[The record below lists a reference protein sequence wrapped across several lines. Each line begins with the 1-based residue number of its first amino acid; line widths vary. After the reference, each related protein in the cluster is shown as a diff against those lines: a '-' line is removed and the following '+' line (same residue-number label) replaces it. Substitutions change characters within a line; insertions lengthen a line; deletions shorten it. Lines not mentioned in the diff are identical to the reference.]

1 MGVIQRKAIFFSLAI
16 TVLFLSGQTAWA
28 SPLLWFNS
36 PASDWEQE
44 GMPIGN
50 GAMGA
55 VIFGGVEQE
64 VLQLNEKTLWEGGP
78 GSKQGYDYG
87 VPPKGDQV
95 AALRKVQK
103 TLAEQGSMTPEAAA
117 DLMGR
122 DIKGYGNYQ
131 NFGELEIDIA
141 GRGEVSDYRRELDL
155 ARGIAT
161 VSYRRGGV
169 NYTREYFYSYPD
181 RVLVAHLRADQADA
195 ISVNVVLDIPENRSA
210 TFTRKDGLLTVVG
223 ALKDN
228 GLIYEGQVVLRAK
241 GAKVSSGNRDNSLA
255 VKNASSVTLL
265 FSAATNYR
273 QQYPDY
279 RGDHP
284 HRRLS
289 QTVTKARA
297 KSLAQLHDAHIQDY
311 QALFGR
317 VSLDIGQA
325 EPELSTPELLAHYGK
340 GDAATDRAL
349 EALYFQFGRYL
360 LISSSRAGSL
370 PANLQGVWNHS
381 NTPPW
386 NADYHVN
393 INLQMNYWPAL
404 VTNLAET
411 TEPLYDFVDS
421 LVAPGRV
428 SAKKLVGAEGW
439 TLFLNTNIY
448 GFTGVIAWPTAF
460 WQPESAA
467 WLMQHYYEHYLFT
480 GDETFLAERAYPIMK
495 EAARFWLDA
504 LVEDQGAL
512 VVSPSFSP
520 EHGDFT
526 VAAAMSQQIVTELL
540 RNTRAAAQQ
549 LGDQA
554 FALTLEAALA
564 KLDPGLRVGGWGQ
577 LQEWREDVDEKD
589 NQHRHVSQLYA
600 LHPGRVISPAQTP
613 KLAEAA
619 KVTLNARGDGG
630 TGWSQ
635 AWKINF
641 WARLL
646 DGDRAHKVLG
656 EQFKRSTLPNL
667 WDNHP
672 PFQIDG
678 NFGATA
684 GMAEM
689 LLQSHTGHVTLL
701 PALPS
706 AWPEGRVTGLRA
718 RGDLTVDI
726 AWQEGALTEAVLLA
740 GRSGDYALL
749 NNGYQIKSSDSG
761 RPLNTRLEDGVLRFA
776 LDAGKRYRVTLKEP
790 KPAL

>member
-1 MGVIQRKAIFFSLAI
+1 MAVTTPKSAFFGLAM
-16 TVLFLSGQTAWA
+16 VALSFAGSIASA
-28 SPLLWFNS
+28 SPVLWFDS

-55 VIFGGVEQE
+55 VIFGGIEQD

-87 VPPKGDQV
+87 VPPEGDQV
-95 AALRKVQK
+95 AALKKVQAI
-103 TLAEQGSMTPEAAA
+103 LAEQGRMTPEAAA
-117 DLMGR
+117 ELMGR
-122 DIKGYGNYQ
+122 EIKGYGNYQ
-131 NFGELEIDIA
+131 NFGELEIAVA
-141 GRGEVSDYRRELDL
+141 GQGEASDYRRQLDL
-155 ARGIAT
+155 ARGIASVT
-161 VSYRRGGV
+161 YARDGV

-181 RVLVAHLRADQADA
+181 QVLVVNLSADHDAA
-195 ISVNVVLDIPENRSA
+195 ISVNVALKIPDNRSA
-210 TFTRKDGLLTVVG
+210 RFTRHDALLTVEG
-223 ALKDN
+223 ALNDN
-228 GLIYEGQVVLRAK
+228 GLIYEGQVAMRAN
-241 GAKVSSGNRDNSLA
+241 GAKVNAGASDNSLS
-255 VKNASSVTLL
+255 VQNADAVTLL

-273 QQYPDY
+273 QQYPNY
-279 RGDHP
+279 RGEHP
-284 HRRLS
+284 HRALS
-289 QTVTKARA
+289 QTVSAARG
-297 KSLAQLHDAHIQDY
+297 KTPAQLRAAHLQDY
-311 QALFGR
+311 QGLFNR
-317 VSLDIGQA
+317 VSLDIGQMT
-325 EPELSTPELLAHYGK
+325 PKVPTPELLAQYGT
-340 GDAATDRAL
+340 GNLDADRAL

-411 TEPLYDFVDS
+411 TAPLYDFVDS
-421 LVAPGRV
+421 LVEPGRV
-428 SAKKLVGAEGW
+428 SAQKLVGAKGW

-480 GDETFLAERAYPIMK
+480 GDEVFLAERAYPIMK
-495 EAARFWLDA
+495 QAAQFWLDA
-504 LVEDQGAL
+504 LVQDGDSL

-526 VAAAMSQQIVTELL
+526 VAAAMSQQIVTELFS
-540 RNTRAAAQQ
+540 NTRAAA
-549 LGDQA
+549 LKLDDDG
-554 FALTLEAALA
+554 FAGKLTVALA
-564 KLDPGLRVGGWGQ
+564 KLEPGLRIGTWGQ
-577 LQEWREDVDEKD
+577 LQEWREDLDDKAS
-589 NQHRHVSQLYA
+589 QHRHVSQLYA
-600 LHPGRVISPAQTP
+600 LHPGHVISPAKTP

-684 GMAEM
+684 GIAEM
-689 LLQSHTGHVTLL
+689 LLQSQDLTLHLL

-706 AWPEGRVTGLRA
+706 RWPEGEVKGLKA
-718 RGDLTVDI
+718 RGDVTVDI
-726 AWQEGALTEAVLLA
+726 AWRGGKLTGAQLLA
-740 GRSGDYALL
+740 GRDGELVVAGRALRIL
-749 NNGYQIKSSDSG
+749 NNEGKDIGKPRNASTVFQ
-761 RPLNTRLEDGVLRFA
+761 A
-776 LDAGKRYRVTLKEP
+776 DAGSRYHVV
-790 KPAL
+790 PAPTK

>member
-1 MGVIQRKAIFFSLAI
+1 MAFAAPV
-16 TVLFLSGQTAWA
+16 
-28 SPLLWFNS
+28 LWFNS
-36 PASDWEQE
+36 PAHGWERE

-78 GSKQGYDYG
+78 GSKQGYDFG

-95 AALRKVQK
+95 AALKKVQGI
-103 TLAEQGSMTPEAAA
+103 LAKQGRMSPEAAA
-117 DLMGR
+117 ELMGR

-141 GRGEVSDYRRELDL
+141 GQGEVSQYRRELDL
-155 ARGIAT
+155 TRGIAR
-161 VSYRRGGV
+161 VSYARGGIRY
-169 NYTREYFYSYPD
+169 NREYFYSYPD
-181 RVLVAHLRADQADA
+181 QTLVVNLSADRAGA
-195 ISVNVVLDIPENRSA
+195 ISVKAALDIPDNRSV
-210 TFTRKDGLLTVVG
+210 TFSRQDGLLTVQG
-223 ALKDN
+223 ALHDN
-228 GLIYEGQVVLRAK
+228 GLIYEGQLVVRATGAEVGQGK
-241 GAKVSSGNRDNSLA
+241 GNNSLS
-255 VKNASSVTLL
+255 VQNADSVTLL

-279 RGDHP
+279 RGEHP
-284 HRRLS
+284 HRALS
-289 QTVTKARA
+289 QTVNAALSKT
-297 KSLAQLHDAHIQDY
+297 LTQLRDAHLEDY
-311 QALFGR
+311 QALFSR
-317 VSLDIGQA
+317 VSLDIGQIA
-325 EPELSTPELLAHYGK
+325 PNVPTPELLAQYGK
-340 GDAATDRAL
+340 GDAALDRTL

-411 TEPLYDFVDS
+411 ATPLYDFVDS
-421 LVAPGRV
+421 LVEPGRV
-428 SAKKLVGAEGW
+428 SAQKLVGAKGW

-480 GDETFLAERAYPIMK
+480 GDEAFLAERAYPIMK
-495 EAARFWLDA
+495 QAAQFWLDA
-504 LVEDQGAL
+504 LVQDDDSL

-526 VAAAMSQQIVTELL
+526 VAAAMSQQIVTELFS
-540 RNTRAAAQQ
+540 NTRAAA
-549 LGDQA
+549 LKLDDGG
-554 FALTLEAALA
+554 FAGKLTAALA
-564 KLDPGLRVGGWGQ
+564 KLEPGLRIGSWGQ
-577 LQEWREDVDEKD
+577 LQEWRVDLDDKTS
-589 NQHRHVSQLYA
+589 QHRHVSQLYA

-613 KLAEAA
+613 TLAEAA

-684 GMAEM
+684 GIAEM
-689 LLQSHTGHVTLL
+689 LLQSHAGHIALL
-701 PALPS
+701 PALPNH
-706 AWPEGRVTGLRA
+706 WPKGRVKGLRA
-718 RGDLTVDI
+718 RGGLTVDI
-726 AWQEGALTEAVLLA
+726 HWRDGALTQATLRADQTGEFALPAGNYQLTRADTGQALALKPRDGLVHFVLA
-740 GRSGDYALL
+740 GGQRYHLTP
-749 NNGYQIKSSDSG
+749 ISS
-761 RPLNTRLEDGVLRFA
+761 
-776 LDAGKRYRVTLKEP
+776 
-790 KPAL
+790 KP

>member
-1 MGVIQRKAIFFSLAI
+1 
-16 TVLFLSGQTAWA
+16 
-28 SPLLWFNS
+28 
-36 PASDWEQE
+36 
-44 GMPIGN
+44 MPIGN

-87 VPPKGDQV
+87 VPPEGDQV
-95 AALRKVQK
+95 AALTQVQA
-103 TLAEQGSMTPEAAA
+103 TLAKQGSMSPEAAA
-117 DLMGR
+117 ELMGR

-141 GRGEVSDYRRELDL
+141 GSGEVSDYRRELDL

-161 VSYRRGGV
+161 VSYRRGSV

-181 RVLVAHLRADQADA
+181 QVLVMHLSADQADA

-210 TFTRKDGLLTVVG
+210 KFARKSGLLTVDG
-223 ALKDN
+223 ALNDN
-228 GLIYEGQVVLRAK
+228 GLIYEAQVVLQAK
-241 GAKVSSGNRDNSLA
+241 GAKVTPGKGANSLT
-255 VKNASSVTLL
+255 VKGAESATLL

-284 HRRLS
+284 HRSLS
-289 QTVTKARA
+289 QTVTKAQA
-297 KSLAQLHDAHIQDY
+297 KDLAQLRNTHLQDY

-325 EPELSTPELLAHYGK
+325 DSALPTPELLAGYGK
-340 GDAATDRAL
+340 GDAASDRAL

-404 VTNLAET
+404 VTNLVET
-411 TEPLYDFVDS
+411 TPPLYDFVES
-421 LVAPGRV
+421 LVEPGRV
-428 SAKKLVGAEGW
+428 SAKKLVGADGW

-480 GDETFLAERAYPIMK
+480 GDEAFLAQRAYPIMK
-495 EAARFWLDA
+495 EAAQFWLDA
-504 LVEDQGAL
+504 LVEDDGAL

-540 RNTRAAAQQ
+540 RNTRAAARK
-549 LGDQA
+549 LDDQA
-554 FALTLEAALA
+554 FASQLDAALA
-564 KLDPGLRVGGWGQ
+564 KLDPGLRIGAWGQ
-577 LQEWREDVDEKD
+577 LQEWREDLDDK
-589 NQHRHVSQLYA
+589 NSHHRHVSQLYA

-684 GMAEM
+684 GIAEM
-689 LLQSHTGHVTLL
+689 LLQSQDMNLHLL

-706 AWPEGRVTGLRA
+706 AWPHGEVKGLKA
-718 RGDLTVDI
+718 RGDVTVEMAWRNGKLTQANLV
-726 AWQEGALTEAVLLA
+726 AGHSTQLALH
-740 GRSGDYALL
+740 DQ
-749 NNGYQIKSSDSG
+749 GYQVTLAETG
-761 RPLNTRLEDGVLRFA
+761 REVETQRNAGVLSFSA
-776 LDAGKRYRVTLKEP
+776 EAGKRYQIGP
-790 KPAL
+790 IAALQRNSTE